1 MAAGHLHDSLGDVGP
16 HPSWLQRPCRHWPA
30 GPGVLHALGHPGM
43 PAVADINLP
52 TGDVVAPAIQ
62 RG

>member
-1 MAAGHLHDSLGDVGP
+1 MASTAMFAIAPGTPCFMRFGHLG
-16 HPSWLQRPCRHWPA
+16 A
-30 GPGVLHALGHPGM
+30 G
-43 PAVADINLP
+43 VADINLP